1 MAQAQA
7 EWDSMNAS
15 KTEASAGTRAKQA
28 RFPATARLVTA
39 VESWAGPAE
48 IRALLAEGAYVDEIA
63 GQVPLVWQLS
73 RGHAAV
79 VRLLL
84 DGGAAVN
91 QAMADIG
98 GKPLFVAAD
107 GHCSRAGLPR
117 ACAMPDRLRS
127 RCERRKERRRR
138 DPATDRLSKRIQRRA
153 HSAQG
158 RRHRGNALASEQAHN
173 RCV

>member
-1 MAQAQA
+1 
-7 EWDSMNAS
+7 
-15 KTEASAGTRAKQA
+15 
-28 RFPATARLVTA
+28 
-39 VESWAGPAE
+39 
-48 IRALLAEGAYVDEIA
+48 
-63 GQVPLVWQLS
+63 
-73 RGHAAV
+73 

-138 DPATDRLSKRIQRRA
+138 DPATDRLSKRILQRRP

-158 RRHRGNALASEQAHN
+158 RRCYRGSTCSTQQ
-173 RCV
+173 CG